1 MSRGSIHRTRL
12 FGANKYA
19 PLIRIFRKEENLR
32 MKVLVIGSG
41 GREHTLVWKIT
52 QSPKVSKVYCAPGNA
67 GISRLAQCVNID
79 ADSIEKLVDFA
90 QKEKIDLTV
99 VGPELPLS
107 RGIVNEFN
115 QQGLRIFG
123 PSKEAAEIESS
134 KVFSK
139 YLLKKYNI
147 PTANYQ
153 VFQNIEKALDDIKKQ
168 TFPLVIKADGLAAGK
183 GVFIVKNLS
192 QAKDALNALMEEKKF
207 GEAGR
212 QVIIEEFLEGEE
224 VSILAFCD
232 GKTVI
237 PMVSSQ
243 DHKKIFDNDLGPNTG
258 GMGAYSPVPFYPDE
272 FEKRVLEEILKPTV
286 KGLQNEGKEY
296 KGVLYAGLILTK
308 EGPKVLEFNARFG
321 DPETQ
326 VILPRLKTDLIDILN
341 AVIDSTL
348 HKINIQWEDNAA
360 VCVVVASGG
369 YPEKYQKGK
378 VISGLEKLEKMKD
391 MIAFHAG
398 TKFQEGRVVTSGGR
412 VLGITAWD
420 ETISKA
426 KEKAYKGVNEIYFED
441 MYYRKDIAAKAIKEK
456 NK

>member
-1 MSRGSIHRTRL
+1 
-12 FGANKYA
+12 
-19 PLIRIFRKEENLR
+19 

-52 QSPKVSKVYCAPGNA
+52 QSPKVSQVYCAPGNA

-90 QKEKIDLTV
+90 QKEKINLTV

-107 RGIVNEFN
+107 QGIVNEFN
-115 QQGLRIFG
+115 KQGLRIFG

-147 PTANYQ
+147 PTANYE
-153 VFQNIEKALDDIKKQ
+153 VFQNSEKALAYIQQQ

-183 GVFIVKNLS
+183 GVFIVKNLLE
-192 QAKDALNALMEEKKF
+192 AKDALAALMDEKKF

-212 QVIIEEFLEGEE
+212 QVIVEEFLEGEE

-232 GKTVI
+232 GKTVV

-243 DHKKIFDNDLGPNTG
+243 DHKKIFDNDQGPNTG

-272 FEKRVLEEILKPTV
+272 FEKRVLEEILKPTM
-286 KGLQNEGKEY
+286 KGLRREGKEY

-341 AVIDSTL
+341 AVIENRL
-348 HKINIQWEDNAA
+348 HKINIEWEDNAA

-369 YPEKYQKGK
+369 YPGKYQKGK
-378 VISGLEKLEKMKD
+378 VISGLERLEKMEN

-398 TKFQEGRVVTSGGR
+398 TKFQEGRVVASGGR

-420 ETISKA
+420 KTISKA
-426 KEKAYKGVNEIYFED
+426 KERAYKGVKEIYFEE

-456 NK
+456 DK

>member
-1 MSRGSIHRTRL
+1 
-12 FGANKYA
+12 
-19 PLIRIFRKEENLR
+19 

-41 GREHTLVWKIT
+41 GREHTLIWKII
-52 QSPKVSKVYCAPGNA
+52 QSPKVSQVYCAPGNA
-67 GISRLAQCVNID
+67 GISRLARCIDIDVGNID
-79 ADSIEKLVDFA
+79 KLVDFA

-107 RGIVNEFN
+107 KGIVNEFN
-115 QQGLRIFG
+115 KKGLRIFG
-123 PSKEAAEIESS
+123 PSKKAAEIESS

-139 YLLKKYNI
+139 YLMKKYNI
-147 PTANYQ
+147 PTANYEI
-153 VFQNIEKALDDIKKQ
+153 FQNIEEAFDYIKKQ
-168 TFPLVIKADGLAAGK
+168 IFPLVIKADGLAAGK
-183 GVFIVKNLS
+183 GVFIVKNLN
-192 QAKDALNALMEEKKF
+192 QARDALNTLMEGKKF

-212 QVIIEEFLEGEE
+212 QVVIEEFLEGEE

-237 PMVSSQ
+237 PMVPSQ
-243 DHKKIFDNDLGPNTG
+243 DHKKIFDNDQGPNTG

-272 FEKRVLEEILKPTV
+272 LEKRVLEEILKPTV
-286 KGLQNEGKEY
+286 KGLQREGKEY

-308 EGPKVLEFNARFG
+308 EGLKVLEFNARFG

-369 YPEKYQKGK
+369 YPGKYQKGK
-378 VISGLEKLEKMKD
+378 VISGLERLEKMKD
-391 MIAFHAG
+391 VIAFHAG
-398 TKFQEGRVVTSGGR
+398 TKFQDGEIITSGGR

-420 ETISKA
+420 DTISKA
-426 KEKAYKGVNEIYFED
+426 KERAYKAVKEIYFED
-441 MYYRKDIAAKAIKEK
+441 MYYRKDIAAKAIK
-456 NK
+456 

>member
-1 MSRGSIHRTRL
+1 
-12 FGANKYA
+12 
-19 PLIRIFRKEENLR
+19 

-41 GREHTLVWKIT
+41 GREHTLVWKIAK
-52 QSPKVSKVYCAPGNA
+52 SPKVSKTYCAPGNA
-67 GISRLAQCVNID
+67 GISKLAQCVNIES
-79 ADSIEKLVDFA
+79 DSIEKLVDFA

-153 VFQNIEKALDDIKKQ
+153 VFQNSQKALDDIKKQ

-183 GVFIVKNLS
+183 GVFIVKNLLE
-192 QAKDALNALMEEKKF
+192 ARDALDALMEEKQF

-232 GKTVI
+232 GKTVV

-243 DHKKIFDNDLGPNTG
+243 DHKKIFDHDLGPNTG
-258 GMGAYSPVPFYPDE
+258 GMGAYSPVPFYSDE
-272 FEKRVLEEILKPTV
+272 FEKKVLEEILKPTV
-286 KGLQNEGKEY
+286 KGLQDEGKEY

-326 VILPRLKTDLIDILN
+326 VILPRLKTDLIDIFD
-341 AVIDSTL
+341 AVIDNRL
-348 HKINIQWEDNAA
+348 HQINIQWEDNAA

-369 YPEKYQKGK
+369 YPGNYQKGK
-378 VISGLEKLEKMKD
+378 VISGLERLEKMKD
-391 MIAFHAG
+391 VIAFHAG
-398 TKFQEGRVVTSGGR
+398 TKFQDDQVVTSGGR

-420 ETISKA
+420 DTISKA
-426 KEKAYKGVNEIYFED
+426 KEKAYQAVKEIYFED

>member
-1 MSRGSIHRTRL
+1 
-12 FGANKYA
+12 
-19 PLIRIFRKEENLR
+19 

-67 GISRLAQCVNID
+67 GISKLARCVNIG
-79 ADSIEKLVDFA
+79 ADNIEELVDFV

-107 RGIVNEFN
+107 QGIVNEFN
-115 QQGLRIFG
+115 KQGLRIFG

-139 YLLKKYNI
+139 YLLKKYHI
-147 PTANYQ
+147 PTANYE
-153 VFQNIEKALDDIKKQ
+153 VFQNSKKALNYIQQQ

-183 GVFIVKNLS
+183 GVFIVENL
-192 QAKDALNALMEEKKF
+192 AEARDALNALMDEKQF

-232 GKTVI
+232 GRTIV

-243 DHKKIFDNDLGPNTG
+243 DHKKIFDNDQGPNTG

-286 KGLQNEGKEY
+286 KGLQSEGREY
-296 KGVLYAGLILTK
+296 RGVLYAGLVLTK

-326 VILPRLKTDLIDILN
+326 VVLPRLKTDLVDILN
-341 AVIDSTL
+341 AVIEGSL
-348 HKINIQWEDNAA
+348 HKINIKWEDNAA

-369 YPEKYQKGK
+369 YPGRYQKDK
-378 VISGLEKLEKMKD
+378 VINGLERLEKMKD
-391 MIAFHAG
+391 IIAFHAG
-398 TKFQEGRVVTSGGR
+398 TKFQDGKIVTSGGR

-420 ETISKA
+420 DTISKA
-426 KEKAYKGVNEIYFED
+426 KEKAYEGVEEIYFED
-441 MYYRKDIAAKAIKEK
+441 MYYRKDIAAKATKEK

>member
-1 MSRGSIHRTRL
+1 
-12 FGANKYA
+12 
-19 PLIRIFRKEENLR
+19 

-41 GREHTLVWKIT
+41 GREHALVWKIN
-52 QSPKVSKVYCAPGNA
+52 QSPKVSQIYCAPGNA
-67 GISRLAQCVNID
+67 GISKLAQCVNID
-79 ADSIEKLVDFA
+79 ADSIEKLADFA
-90 QKEKIDLTV
+90 KKGKIDLTV

-139 YLLKKYNI
+139 HLMKKYNI
-147 PTANYQ
+147 LTANYEI
-153 VFQNIEKALDDIKKQ
+153 FQNSEKALDYIKKQ

-183 GVFIVKNLS
+183 GVFIVKNLL
-192 QAKDALNALMEEKKF
+192 QARDALNTLMDEKQF

-224 VSILAFCD
+224 VSTLAFCD
-232 GKTVI
+232 GKTVV

-243 DHKKIFDNDLGPNTG
+243 DHKKIFDHDQGPNTG

-272 FEKRVLEEILKPTV
+272 LEKRVLEEIFLPTV
-286 KGLQNEGKEY
+286 KGLQKEGKEY

-341 AVIDSTL
+341 AVIDNTL
-348 HKINIQWEDNAA
+348 HQINIEWEDNAA
-360 VCVVVASGG
+360 VCVVIASGG
-369 YPEKYQKGK
+369 YPGKYQKRK
-378 VISGLEKLEKMKD
+378 VISGLERLEKMKNI
-391 MIAFHAG
+391 IAFHAG
-398 TKFQEGRVVTSGGR
+398 SKFQDKQVVTSGGR

-420 ETISKA
+420 DTISKA
-426 KEKAYKGVNEIYFED
+426 KEKAYQAVKEIYFED
-441 MYYRKDIAAKAIKEK
+441 MYYRKDIAAKVIKEK
-456 NK
+456 EKSK

>member
-1 MSRGSIHRTRL
+1 
-12 FGANKYA
+12 
-19 PLIRIFRKEENLR
+19 
-32 MKVLVIGSG
+32 MKVLVIGGG
-41 GREHTLVWKIT
+41 GREHALIWKIN
-52 QSPKVSKVYCAPGNA
+52 QNPKVSEVYCAPGNA
-67 GISRLAQCVNID
+67 GISKLAQCVNID
-79 ADSIEKLVDFA
+79 TDSIEKLIDFA
-90 QKEKIDLTV
+90 KKEKIDLTV

-107 RGIVNEFN
+107 QGIVNEFN
-115 QQGLRIFG
+115 KQGLRIFG

-139 YLLKKYNI
+139 YLMKKYNI

-153 VFQNIEKALDDIKKQ
+153 VFQTSEKALDDIKKQ

-183 GVFIVKNLS
+183 GVFIVENLV
-192 QAKDALNALMEEKKF
+192 QARNALDALMEEKKF

-286 KGLQNEGKEY
+286 KGLQNEGKMY

-341 AVIDSTL
+341 AVIENTL
-348 HKINIQWEDNAA
+348 HKINIKWEDNAA

-369 YPEKYQKGK
+369 YPGKYQKGK
-378 VISGLEKLEKMKD
+378 VLSGLKRLEKMKD
-391 MIAFHAG
+391 IITFHAG
-398 TKFQEGRVVTSGGR
+398 TKLQDDKVITSGGR

-426 KEKAYKGVNEIYFED
+426 KERAYKGVKEIYFED
-441 MYYRKDIAAKAIKEK
+441 MYYRKDIAVKAIKEK

>member
-1 MSRGSIHRTRL
+1 
-12 FGANKYA
+12 
-19 PLIRIFRKEENLR
+19 

-41 GREHTLVWKIT
+41 GREHTLVWKMT
-52 QSPKVSKVYCAPGNA
+52 QSPKVSQVYCAPGNA
-67 GISRLAQCVNID
+67 GISKLAQCINID
-79 ADSIEKLVDFA
+79 SDSIEKLIDFA

-107 RGIVNEFN
+107 QGIVNEFN
-115 QQGLRIFG
+115 KQGLRIFG

-153 VFQNIEKALDDIKKQ
+153 VFQNSEKAFEYIKQQ

-183 GVFIVKNLS
+183 GVFIVKNLLE
-192 QAKDALNALMEEKKF
+192 AKDALNALMEKKKF

-212 QVIIEEFLEGEE
+212 QVVVEEFLEGEE
-224 VSILAFCD
+224 ISILAFCD

-237 PMVSSQ
+237 PMVTSQ

-272 FEKRVLEEILKPTV
+272 LEKRVLEEILKPTI
-286 KGLQNEGKEY
+286 KGLQREGKEY

-326 VILPRLKTDLIDILN
+326 AILPRLKTDLIDIFN
-341 AVIDSTL
+341 AVIEDRL
-348 HKINIQWEDNAA
+348 HEINIEWEDNAA

-369 YPEKYQKGK
+369 YPGKYQKGK
-378 VISGLEKLEKMKD
+378 VISGLERLEKMENT
-391 MIAFHAG
+391 IAFHAG
-398 TKFQEGRVVTSGGR
+398 TKFQDDQVITSGGR

-426 KEKAYKGVNEIYFED
+426 KEKAYKAVKEIYFED
-441 MYYRKDIAAKAIKEK
+441 MYYRKDIADKAIKEK

>member
-1 MSRGSIHRTRL
+1 MNRDRNTDGPDKSES
-12 FGANKYA
+12 
-19 PLIRIFRKEENLR
+19 LIIILKKEENLR

-41 GREHTLVWKIT
+41 GREHTLVWKIK
-52 QSPKVSKVYCAPGNA
+52 QSPKISKVYCAPGNA
-67 GISRLAQCVNID
+67 GISNLAQCVNID
-79 ADSIEKLVDFA
+79 ADSIEKLVGFA
-90 QKEKIDLTV
+90 KKEKIDLTV

-153 VFQNIEKALDDIKKQ
+153 VFQNSEKALAYIQQQ

-183 GVFIVKNLS
+183 GVFIVKNLLE
-192 QAKDALNALMEEKKF
+192 ARDALNALMEEKKF

-232 GKTVI
+232 GKTVV

-272 FEKRVLEEILKPTV
+272 FKKRVLEEILKPTV

-341 AVIDSTL
+341 AVINSTL

-378 VISGLEKLEKMKD
+378 VINGLEKLEKMKN

-426 KEKAYKGVNEIYFED
+426 KEKAYKEIKEIYFED
-441 MYYRKDIAAKAIKEK
+441 MYYRKDIALKAIK
-456 NK
+456 

>member
-1 MSRGSIHRTRL
+1 
-12 FGANKYA
+12 
-19 PLIRIFRKEENLR
+19 

-41 GREHTLVWKIT
+41 GREHTLVWKMT
-52 QSPKVSKVYCAPGNA
+52 QSPKVSQVYCAPGNA
-67 GISRLAQCVNID
+67 GISNLAQCVNID
-79 ADSIEKLVDFA
+79 ADSIEKLVGFA
-90 QKEKIDLTV
+90 KKEKIDLTV

-107 RGIVNEFN
+107 QGIVNEFN

-123 PSKEAAEIESS
+123 PSKEATEIESS

-153 VFQNIEKALDDIKKQ
+153 VFQNSEKALAYIQQQ

-183 GVFIVKNLS
+183 GVFIVKNLLE
-192 QAKDALNALMEEKKF
+192 ARDALNVLMEEKKF

-232 GKTVI
+232 GKTVV

-243 DHKKIFDNDLGPNTG
+243 DHKKIFDHDQGPNTG

-360 VCVVVASGG
+360 VCVVIASGG

-378 VISGLEKLEKMKD
+378 VINGLEKLEKMKN

-426 KEKAYKGVNEIYFED
+426 KEKAYKGIEEIYFED

>member
-1 MSRGSIHRTRL
+1 
-12 FGANKYA
+12 
-19 PLIRIFRKEENLR
+19 

-41 GREHTLVWKIT
+41 GREHTLVWKMT
-52 QSPKVSKVYCAPGNA
+52 QSPKVSQVYCAPGNA

-79 ADSIEKLVDFA
+79 ADSIEKLVGFTK
-90 QKEKIDLTV
+90 KEKIDLTV

-107 RGIVNEFN
+107 QGIVNEFN
-115 QQGLRIFG
+115 QQGLKIFG

-139 YLLKKYNI
+139 YLLKKYHI

-153 VFQNIEKALDDIKKQ
+153 VFQNSEKALNYIQQQ

-183 GVFIVKNLS
+183 GVFIVKNLLE
-192 QAKDALNALMEEKKF
+192 ARDALNALMEEKKF

-232 GKTVI
+232 GKTVV

-243 DHKKIFDNDLGPNTG
+243 DHKKIFDNDLGTNTG

-348 HKINIQWEDNAA
+348 HKINIEWEDNAA

-378 VISGLEKLEKMKD
+378 VINGLEKLEKMKN

-412 VLGITAWD
+412 VLGITVWD

-426 KEKAYKGVNEIYFED
+426 KEKAYKGIEEIYFKD

>member
-1 MSRGSIHRTRL
+1 
-12 FGANKYA
+12 
-19 PLIRIFRKEENLR
+19 

-41 GREHTLVWKIT
+41 GREHTLIWKIN
-52 QSPKVSKVYCAPGNA
+52 QSPKVSKIYCAPGNA
-67 GISRLAQCVNID
+67 GISKLAQCINID

-90 QKEKIDLTV
+90 QEEKIDLTV

-107 RGIVNEFN
+107 KGIVNEFN
-115 QQGLRIFG
+115 GKGLRIFG
-123 PSKEAAEIESS
+123 PSKEATEIESS

-139 YLLKKYNI
+139 YLMKKYNI
-147 PTANYQ
+147 PTANYE
-153 VFQNIEKALDDIKKQ
+153 VFQNSEKAFDYIKQQ

-183 GVFIVKNLS
+183 GVFIVRNLV
-192 QAKDALNALMEEKKF
+192 QAGDALDALMNEKKF

-212 QVIIEEFLEGEE
+212 QVVIEEFLEGEE

-232 GKTVI
+232 GKTVV

-243 DHKKIFDNDLGPNTG
+243 DHKKIFDNDQGPNTG
-258 GMGAYSPVPFYPDE
+258 GMGAYSPVPFYRDE

-286 KGLQNEGKEY
+286 KGLRCEGREY

-308 EGPKVLEFNARFG
+308 EAPKVLEFNARFG

-341 AVIDSTL
+341 AVIEETL
-348 HKINIQWEDNAA
+348 HEINIEWEDNAA

-369 YPEKYQKGK
+369 YPGKYQKGK
-378 VISGLEKLEKMKD
+378 VISGLERLEKMKD
-391 MIAFHAG
+391 IIVFHAG
-398 TKFQEGRVVTSGGR
+398 TKLQDDKVVTSGGR

-420 ETISKA
+420 KTISKA
-426 KEKAYKGVNEIYFED
+426 KERAYKGVKEIYFED
-441 MYYRKDIAAKAIKEK
+441 MYYRKDIAAKVIK
-456 NK
+456 

>member
-1 MSRGSIHRTRL
+1 M
-12 FGANKYA
+12 
-19 PLIRIFRKEENLR
+19 IRIFRKEEDLR

-41 GREHTLVWKIT
+41 GREHALVWKIM
-52 QSPKVSKVYCAPGNA
+52 QSPKVSQIYCAPGNA
-67 GISRLAQCVNID
+67 GISKLAQCINID

-90 QKEKIDLTV
+90 QEEKIDLTV
-99 VGPELPLS
+99 VGPELALS
-107 RGIVNEFN
+107 KGIVNEFN
-115 QQGLRIFG
+115 KQGLRIFG
-123 PSKEAAEIESS
+123 PSREAAEIESS

-139 YLLKKYNI
+139 YLMKKYNI
-147 PTANYQ
+147 PTANYD
-153 VFQNIEKALDDIKKQ
+153 VFQNSEKALDYIKKQ

-183 GVFIVKNLS
+183 GVFIVENLV
-192 QAKDALNALMEEKKF
+192 QARDALDALMEEKQF

-237 PMVSSQ
+237 PMVPSQ
-243 DHKKIFDNDLGPNTG
+243 DHKKIFDNDQGPNTG

-272 FEKRVLEEILKPTV
+272 LEKRVLEEILKPTV
-286 KGLQNEGKEY
+286 KGLQREGKEY

-341 AVIDSTL
+341 AVIENTL
-348 HKINIQWEDNAA
+348 HQINIEWEDTAA

-369 YPEKYQKGK
+369 YPGKYQKGK
-378 VISGLEKLEKMKD
+378 VICGLERLEKMKNI
-391 MIAFHAG
+391 IAFHAG
-398 TKFQEGRVVTSGGR
+398 TKFQDNQVITSGGR
-412 VLGITAWD
+412 VLGITSWD
-420 ETISKA
+420 NTISKA
-426 KEKAYKGVNEIYFED
+426 KEKAYKGVEKIYFED

-456 NK
+456 DK

>member
-1 MSRGSIHRTRL
+1 
-12 FGANKYA
+12 
-19 PLIRIFRKEENLR
+19 

-41 GREHTLVWKIT
+41 GREHTLVWKMT
-52 QSPKVSKVYCAPGNA
+52 QSPKVSQVYCAPGNA

-79 ADSIEKLVDFA
+79 ADSIEKLVGFTK
-90 QKEKIDLTV
+90 KEKIDLTV

-107 RGIVNEFN
+107 QGIVNEFN
-115 QQGLRIFG
+115 QQGLKIFG

-139 YLLKKYNI
+139 YLLKKYHI

-153 VFQNIEKALDDIKKQ
+153 VFQNSEKALAYIQQQ

-183 GVFIVKNLS
+183 GVFIVKNLLE
-192 QAKDALNALMEEKKF
+192 ARDALNALMEEKKF

-232 GKTVI
+232 GKTVV

-243 DHKKIFDNDLGPNTG
+243 DHKKIFDNDLGTNTG

-348 HKINIQWEDNAA
+348 HKINIEWEDNAA

-378 VISGLEKLEKMKD
+378 VINGLEKLEKMKN

-426 KEKAYKGVNEIYFED
+426 KEKAYKGIEEIYFED